1 MKFKPQTE
9 EQASKS
15 ERRPLP
21 AGIYDAEVLE
31 VTETQS
37 KAGNDML
44 KLKLGVFR
52 PQGGQDWVYDYITD
66 TSYRLAQLMSACGMS
81 EQYQKGE
88 VHPDELEGK
97 SFKVTLKI
105 DPARGEYSERN
116 SVGRYG
122 TSTPKPAAQNKEA
135 DEEDGDEIPF

>member
-1 MKFKPQTE
+1 MKFKPQTAE
-9 EQASKS
+9 ESASA
-15 ERRPLP
+15 ERRPLR

-31 VTETQS
+31 VTETRS

-66 TSYRLAQLMSACGMS
+66 TSYRLGQLMTACGMS
-81 EQYQKGE
+81 EQYLKGE
-88 VHPDELEGK
+88 VDADEIRGK
-97 SFKVTLKI
+97 CFKVTLKI

-122 TSTPKPAAQNKEA
+122 TSTPKPAAPSPAFTEA
-135 DEEDGDEIPF
+135 DDDFDF

>member
-9 EQASKS
+9 EEAASA

-21 AGIYDAEVLE
+21 AGTYDAEVLE
-31 VTETQS
+31 VVETRS

-44 KLKLGVFR
+44 KIKLGVFR
-52 PQGGQDWVYDYITD
+52 PQGGHDWIYDYITD
-66 TSYRLAQLMSACGMS
+66 TSYRLGQLMSACGLS

-105 DPARGEYSERN
+105 DPARGDFSERN

-122 TSTPKPAAQNKEA
+122 TATPKPAAPSPASTEA
-135 DEEDGDEIPF
+135 EDDFDF

>member
-1 MKFKPQTE
+1 MKFKPQTKE
-9 EQASKS
+9 EAASA
-15 ERRPLP
+15 ERRSLP
-21 AGIYDAEVLE
+21 AGTYDAEVLLAE
-31 VTETQS
+31 ETRS

-44 KLKLGVFR
+44 KIKLAVYR
-52 PQGGQDWVYDYITD
+52 PNGGQEWVWDYITD
-66 TSYRLAQLMSACGMS
+66 TSYRLGQLMSACGLN

-97 SFKVTLKI
+97 SFKVTLKV

-122 TSTPKPAAQNKEA
+122 LATPKPTTSAEA
-135 DEEDGDEIPF
+135 STEAEDDIPF

>member
-9 EQASKS
+9 EEAASA
-15 ERRPLP
+15 ERRPLR

-31 VTETQS
+31 VVETRS

-66 TSYRLAQLMSACGMS
+66 TSYRLGQLMTACGMS
-81 EQYQKGE
+81 EQYLKGE
-88 VHPDELEGK
+88 VDADEIKGK

-122 TSTPKPAAQNKEA
+122 LATPKPAAPNKED
-135 DEEDGDEIPF
+135 DEEEGDEIPF

>member
-9 EQASKS
+9 EEAASA

-21 AGIYDAEVLE
+21 AGIYDAEVLLAE
-31 VTETQS
+31 ETRS

-44 KLKLGVFR
+44 KIKLAVYR
-52 PQGGQDWVYDYITD
+52 PNGGQEWVWDYITD
-66 TSYRLAQLMSACGMS
+66 TSYRLGQLMSACGLS
-81 EQYQKGE
+81 EQYLKGE

-122 TSTPKPAAQNKEA
+122 TATPKPITPTVASTEA
-135 DEEDGDEIPF
+135 DDDFDF